1 MKIREIISK
10 ASIVVGRKNEEIS
23 AFEIVGYFDRKR
35 VFNLNRFTIP
45 AGQDL

>member
-10 ASIVVGRKNEEIS
+10 ASIVVERKNEEIS